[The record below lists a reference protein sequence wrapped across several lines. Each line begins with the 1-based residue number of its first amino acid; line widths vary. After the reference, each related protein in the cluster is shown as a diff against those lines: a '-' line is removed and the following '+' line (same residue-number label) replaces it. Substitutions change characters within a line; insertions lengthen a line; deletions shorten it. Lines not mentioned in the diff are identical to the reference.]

1 MPVDQITAYRIMYET
16 ASFELIVLRG
26 AIKKLQQEEDR
37 GETVVTS
44 KSAVTARQPSD
55 ACSWLG

>member
-44 KSAVTARQPSD
+44 KSAVTARQP
-55 ACSWLG
+55 